1 MKKTLLALAVSS
13 ATLMTAAHAATVYD
27 ADGQTLDVYG
37 KVEADM
43 THAGA
48 EKNGSGHAEAKGDLT
63 TSARLGIKGTTR
75 VNDDVSVFGKLEW
88 QVSGQ
93 NSDGNKFKTRYAY
106 LGTDFHDAGKVSF
119 GQQYTPL
126 YTSLVKT
133 IDIFDQWGM
142 EAQGGL
148 YGESREASQ
157 VVYSNTLGN
166 FDVQAGYQ
174 FRNSDNNDINGISKG
189 TEQDNAY
196 SLATVYHTGFGLNLR
211 AAYARQNFADSSQAA
226 TFSLDPTTGN
236 VKSTAAQAG
245 NSDGKINT
253 YGVGADYTLNDL
265 YLAFVYLGSRAD
277 NGASTNS
284 DTDTDSY
291 DLVAAYTIDQYRL
304 YTGYGFQTQD
314 KDGSSSDDTV
324 KSYKL
329 GVEYNVTSN
338 FLTWV
343 EYRNNNADGNN
354 DDTNGVAKNEFAV
367 SAEYHF

>member
-48 EKNGSGHAEAKGDLT
+48 DKEANKAQADAKGDLT

-75 VNDDVSVFGKLEW
+75 VTDDFDVFGKGEW

-93 NSDGNKFKTRYAY
+93 TSDGNEFKTRYAY
-106 LGTDFHDAGKVSF
+106 LGADFHDAGKVSF

-142 EAQGGL
+142 EAQGGI
-148 YGESREASQ
+148 YGETRQASQ

-174 FRNSDNNDINGISKG
+174 FRNSDNNYNGITNG
-189 TEQDNAY
+189 TQQDNAY
-196 SLATVYHTGFGLNLR
+196 SAAAVYHTGIGLNLR
-211 AAYARQNFADSSQAA
+211 GAYARQDFGPNGA
-226 TFSLDPTTGN
+226 TTG
-236 VKSTAAQAG
+236 A

-253 YGVGADYTLNDL
+253 YGLGADYTLNDL

-277 NGASTNS
+277 SGASTNA

-291 DLVAAYTIDQYRL
+291 DLVGAYTIDQYRL
-304 YTGYGFQTQD
+304 YTGYGLQTQD
-314 KDGSSSDDTV
+314 ADGSSSKDSV

-343 EYRNNNADGNN
+343 EYRHNNADDNFDGG
-354 DDTNGVAKNEFAV
+354 NGVAKNEFAV